1 MPSNKPNTKFSVV
14 KNPELAQLFTSD
26 EDPETIFTDQREIG
40 HGSFGAVYYVSELGF
55 FWSLPGNRCLCGLG
69 LPFSPNPGQ
78 LKCCTGDGTLGLWSR
93 AALLVDSMV
102 PIWNAIFAYLCC
114 NRISS

>member
-40 HGSFGAVYYVSELGF
+40 HGSFGAVYYVSKPGCSENF
-55 FWSLPGNRCLCGLG
+55 FITSDHVLRV
-69 LPFSPNPGQ
+69 
-78 LKCCTGDGTLGLWSR
+78 GDYFFTC
-93 AALLVDSMV
+93 M
-102 PIWNAIFAYLCC
+102 
-114 NRISS
+114 